1 MQRNKNEIAGRGTV
15 LNFFI
20 KLFGNSQAASAS
32 AAASAVDYN
41 MFAAKANFIKP

>member
-1 MQRNKNEIAGRGTV
+1 MAVVVVMDNVDGWYVVE
-15 LNFFI
+15 
-20 KLFGNSQAASAS
+20 